1 MRRKI
6 MINYVQVLTAAIVL
20 TIVLMTLM
28 TYNMFEER
36 MVDDLRVDARVL
48 ATIAGTERAEQIF
61 SELEKE
67 LRVTIV
73 APSGAVIY
81 DNRMEAI
88 RMDSHADRP
97 EIVSA
102 MTHGEGR
109 DIRDSKTLDRSTF
122 YYAMRL
128 ESGFVLRVA
137 KESTSIWSVYAR
149 AVPLIL
155 VLMLAMLAVCALIA
169 ERLTRKLL
177 EPV

>member
-20 TIVLMTLM
+20 TTVLMTLM

-109 DIRDSKTLDRSTF
+109 DI
-122 YYAMRL
+122 
-128 ESGFVLRVA
+128 
-137 KESTSIWSVYAR
+137 
-149 AVPLIL
+149 
-155 VLMLAMLAVCALIA
+155 
-169 ERLTRKLL
+169 
-177 EPV
+177 